1 MVNKTTTS
9 TGLIL
14 IGLSSFANVA
24 STSSLGN
31 YDINVAEKIYEIE
44 SEYNA
49 PAIEKSRVDSYVD
62 FYYKMDDNLANKY
75 SLVDYGFMNSM
86 QKFAKEQIEL
96 DEDFSKALDDLFLS
110 KVNAKPSKKRF

>member
-14 IGLSSFANVA
+14 IGLSSFANIT
-24 STSSLGN
+24 STSIGN
-31 YDINVAEKIYEIE
+31 YNMNIDERMYEIE
-44 SEYNA
+44 SGYNA
-49 PAIEKSRVDSYVD
+49 PAIKKSRVDSYVD
-62 FYYKMDDNLANKY
+62 FNYRMDDNLANKY

-110 KVNAKPSKKRF
+110 KVNALPSKKRF